1 MNKPLEGLFVV
12 ELTTYWA
19 APSAG
24 EFLRCLGAR
33 VVKIET
39 GKAGDS
45 VRYWG
50 RTCGMPIEANEN
62 PSFDLFNGGKEFMH
76 MDLNDPEHERV
87 LHNMLAK
94 ADVFLTSMRLGG
106 LKKHNLDYDTL
117 KEKYPRLVMAHATGY
132 GCKDGPL
139 SAAPGL
145 DAVAFFAM
153 NGLISDLRLNPDDS
167 PICPPTGMGDLTTGM
182 PLFGAIM
189 TALFARERTGK
200 GDYVSASLYGTGN
213 WVTSAINSGTQY
225 FNPWPR
231 SRFTQSPMGQAFET
245 KDGKFVQIFVNEYER
260 YFPVFCK
267 AFNIEDMLDD
277 ERVNTRPALNVNGN
291 CAIIVARC
299 IEEAKKK
306 TADEIMSVL
315 QAGRAGASDEYVRLG
330 EHVLHELEVLGIF
343 QIQRDALFAAV
354 ENIVDGVLF
363 RRDGHAHRA
372 AVVTAEVAD
381 RRGLN
386 AHDTRAHVAQE
397 PRRRRRGPVAGHLDH
412 EQSLEWF
419 SHGYSLLVDADFF

>member
-1 MNKPLEGLFVV
+1 M
-12 ELTTYWA
+12 
-19 APSAG
+19 
-24 EFLRCLGAR
+24 
-33 VVKIET
+33 
-39 GKAGDS
+39 
-45 VRYWG
+45 RYWG

-315 QAGRAGASDEYVRLG
+315 QAGNVPCTVLRGIGDKYKEQEQLDQCLSNGYLG
-330 EHVLHELEVLGIF
+330 EGTYESGKHYYQP
-343 QIQRDALFAAV
+343 QIPIYMESVGVQNYFAQSKSIGADNDALFA
-354 ENIVDGVLF
+354 E
-363 RRDGHAHRA
+363 
-372 AVVTAEVAD
+372 
-381 RRGLN
+381 
-386 AHDTRAHVAQE
+386 
-397 PRRRRRGPVAGHLDH
+397 
-412 EQSLEWF
+412 F
-419 SHGYSLLVDADFF
+419 SK